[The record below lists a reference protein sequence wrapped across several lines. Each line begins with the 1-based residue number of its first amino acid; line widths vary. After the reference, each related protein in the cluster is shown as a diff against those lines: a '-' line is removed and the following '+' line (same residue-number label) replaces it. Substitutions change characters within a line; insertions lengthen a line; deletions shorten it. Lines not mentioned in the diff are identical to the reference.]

1 MGEAYV
7 QRLTHRIGARGCT
20 EGTDL
25 STNLRAASLDGR
37 RAASWWAARIPVWV
51 LPSLIC
57 AWFVAVLAAK
67 VGSGPACSATDPGSC
82 GPDLGSALFGA
93 SLLGVPV
100 LLWWSPVAGAA
111 AGIVFGVADV
121 LVDTNGS
128 ARVAFAV
135 YGVACGVVAAWLAR
149 VRTTQR
155 AVFDQPA
162 GMPVTLPRVR
172 PGGPRRSRL
181 LAAAALTVVAV
192 GLYAWYDHLGAV
204 EDDHIAA
211 AGVESVQIVAVGD
224 GRITVVLAS
233 GLPHT
238 VVVSDAGIYPTGSS
252 VRVLTDPGDP
262 DWIRLVAEPDDPSGW
277 AAGAFGAVAVALAL
291 MSREFVGWRARRGL
305 VTGRHRGVQ
314 VRIMTDERGAALVYA
329 VDDVVGERPLAV
341 VPVRWASGMVGSE
354 SDGSGQFGVPGV
366 PGGWADERAFGR
378 AWRGEVS
385 EDVTAH
391 VATLVGGMHDDAW
404 PAFVIGDS
412 AGSDSVLGEPAAAE
426 SVCDDVLLPT
436 APLRTFRSPP
446 GTWWRFVRGGR
457 ISRVARTGSGSGSG
471 SDDSA
476 YGLPGRPVPASDDA
490 GVPDLPAVVRGPGRY
505 RAAGAAALGAGL
517 LGAPIAVLLGLDVLP
532 AAWLGGILLANGLF
546 AIGRR
551 VVLDDDRLTVRG
563 AMFAHSVAWECLHG
577 VRLVGDRLV
586 LAWEP
591 ATVVAVGPFA
601 PVGESPGRREQA
613 ERTGAMMMTL
623 CARSGASGA
632 DASAS
637 ASTDTDTSGGASAD
651 PALSPRGAVTRAPGF
666 GFMVAGAYILLI
678 AAAWWWHVHHG

>member
-1 MGEAYV
+1 M
-7 QRLTHRIGARGCT
+7 
-20 EGTDL
+20 

-37 RAASWWAARIPVWV
+37 RAASWWAARIPAWV
-51 LPSLIC
+51 LPALIC
-57 AWFVAVLAAK
+57 AWFVVVLAAT
-67 VGSGPACSATDPGSC
+67 VGNGPACSATDPDSC

-111 AGIVFGVADV
+111 AGIVFGTADV

-181 LAAAALTVVAV
+181 LAAAALTAVAV
-192 GLYAWYDHLGAV
+192 GLYAWYDHLSAV
-204 EDDHIAA
+204 EDDHVAA

-233 GLPHT
+233 GLRHT
-238 VVVSDAGIYPTGSS
+238 VVVSDAGRYPTGSS
-252 VRVLTDPGDP
+252 ARVLTDPGDP
-262 DWIRLVAEPDDPSGW
+262 DWVRLVAEPDDPSGW
-277 AAGAFGAVAVALAL
+277 AAGAFGAGAAALAL
-291 MSREFVGWRARRGL
+291 TSREFVGWRARRRL

-329 VDDVVGERPLAV
+329 ADDVRGERPLAV
-341 VPVRWASGMVGSE
+341 VPVRWAAGTAESE
-354 SDGSGQFGVPGV
+354 PAGSGQFGA

-391 VATLVGGMHDDAW
+391 LATLVGGMHDDAW

-412 AGSDSVLGEPAAAE
+412 AGSDFVLGEPAAAE

-457 ISRVARTGSGSGSG
+457 TSRVARTGSG

-476 YGLPGRPVPASDDA
+476 YGLPGRPVPASGDA
-490 GVPDLPAVVRGPGRY
+490 GVPDLPDLPAVVRGPGRY
-505 RAAGAAALGAGL
+505 RAAGAAALGGGL

-546 AIGRR
+546 AVGRR
-551 VVLDDDRLTVRG
+551 VVLDDDRLTIRG
-563 AMFAHSVAWECLHG
+563 AMVAHSVAWECLHG
-577 VRLVGDRLV
+577 ARLVGDRLV

-623 CARSGASGA
+623 RARSGASGA
-632 DASAS
+632 SDADAN
-637 ASTDTDTSGGASAD
+637 GGVGGSAD
-651 PALSPRGAVTRAPGF
+651 PVLSPGGVVTRAPAF
-666 GFMVAGAYILLI
+666 GFVVVGAYILLV